1 MKTSSFITLLLALN
15 FSFLT
20 AQKNNEWNL
29 DELIRLTNQGSAT
42 INGEV
47 FAKDNPYKYSKIK
60 IGLFN
65 FNKKQFPPIGTE
77 VVLVPNSPYFDN
89 WLKEN
94 KKRGKKNKEP
104 IPLDKNYAKCIVK
117 TTIVDNKGHFEF
129 KNLMPG
135 NYWLTTEFN
144 FTHTNSTTEIVGYR
158 DNYLN
163 GMYIGSAP
171 IEQIFRYNT
180 KERAFATKLV
190 EITKENEKI
199 KVQLRDT
206 DSLF

>member
-1 MKTSSFITLLLALN
+1 MKTSFFTTLLLVFN

-20 AQKNNEWNL
+20 AQQNNEWNIH
-29 DELIRLTNQGSAT
+29 ELIKLTSQGNAT
-42 INGEV
+42 ISGKA
-47 FAKDNPYKYSKIK
+47 FAKDNPYRYSKIK
-60 IGLFN
+60 LGVFN

-77 VVLVPNSPYFDN
+77 VVLVPSTDYFDK

-104 IPLDKNYAKCIVK
+104 IALDENYAKCIIK
-117 TTIVDNKGHFEF
+117 TTITDNEGHFEF
-129 KNLMPG
+129 KNLMTG
-135 NYWLTTEFN
+135 NYWLITEFN
-144 FTHTNSTTEIVGYR
+144 FTHTNSTTKTVGYT
-158 DNYLN
+158 NHYLN

-190 EITKENEKI
+190 KIKKENETIEVK
-199 KVQLRDT
+199 LRDT